1 MDNFPVFI
9 DLIRA
14 SHLRWL
20 DSMIGQTISHYL
32 IVEKLGSGGMG
43 VVYKAED
50 LKLHRFV
57 ALKFL
62 PDEVA
67 EDPQALGRFQR
78 EAHAASALNHPNICT
93 IYEVDEYE
101 GRPFIA
107 MELLEGRTLQHRIN
121 ARPIPTKELLD
132 LSIQIADALDAAH
145 TKGIVH
151 RDIKPGNIFV
161 TERSQT
167 KVLDFG
173 LAKRT
178 SRRIA
183 EAAGITNNPTESLK
197 DEQLTSPGAAIG
209 TIAYMSP
216 EQAAGEDLDS
226 RTDLFSFGAVLY
238 EMATGRQAFS
248 GNTSAMVFDSI
259 LHKSPT
265 SVLHLCP
272 ESPVELERI
281 INKALEKDR
290 NLRCQTA
297 SEMSTDLKRLKR
309 ELDSGRSTAVVIAP
323 ATAAQ
328 PLRRRSNLAWGMAG
342 AAALMLAAVL
352 AWVFRPTLPP
362 PRVVGSVPITNDLF
376 PKQNF
381 VTDGAR
387 LYLGEAVAGHV
398 ALGQVSTEGGETSQ
412 IATPFP
418 NVQVFD
424 IAPNHASLL
433 AGSFVTGGETELPLW
448 LLPIPS
454 GSPRRLGDL
463 HAHSAGWSP
472 DGQQIVYAAESSL
485 YLAKN
490 DGSGSRK
497 LTTVDGVPVAPVFSP
512 DGTHLRFTIYDP
524 KTNFDSLWEVAVDGT
539 ALRPLLP
546 DRKERDECCGRWT
559 PDGQYFIFQ
568 SVRQNVSNIWIRA
581 EKAGNFRK
589 ITPEPV
595 QLTTGPLSFS
605 NPVPSQDGKKLF
617 VIGEKLRG
625 ELVRYDAGSRQF
637 MPYLGGISASDVE
650 FSRDGKWVTYVTF
663 PDDILWRSRVDGS
676 ERLQLTYPPVE
687 AYMPSWSPD
696 GTRIAFMSRPGKVV
710 KIVVVSAAGGNAQEL
725 TSEQRNEADPSWSAD
740 GNVLAFGRE
749 VGFNSSEPP
758 NIRVI
763 NLQTNEDSALPG
775 SDGLFAPRWSPD
787 GRYIAAMRVDL
798 TELMLFD
805 FTTKKWQ
812 ELGKGTFAFP
822 NWSHDGKYL
831 YFEDSSQSEI
841 RRVLIPGKKFESIAS
856 LKEVRRPNGIFGFW
870 SKAAYDGSPLV
881 MRDAGT
887 QEIYALELQF
897 P

>member
-1 MDNFPVFI
+1 
-9 DLIRA
+9 
-14 SHLRWL
+14 
-20 DSMIGQTISHYL
+20 MIGQTISHYR
-32 IVEKLGSGGMG
+32 IVEKLGGGGMG

-50 LKLHRFV
+50 TRLHRFV

-67 EDPQALGRFQR
+67 KDPQALARFQR

-107 MELLEGRTLQHRIN
+107 MELLEGRTLQRRID
-121 ARPIPTKELLD
+121 ARPVPTKELLD
-132 LSIQIADALDAAH
+132 LSIQIADALSAAH

-161 TERSQT
+161 TERGQT

-173 LAKRT
+173 LAKRIDPQ
-178 SRRIA
+178 IA
-183 EAAGITNNPTESLK
+183 DATGIISAPTESLRE
-197 DEQLTSPGAAIG
+197 EQLTSPGTAIG

-216 EQAAGEDLDS
+216 EQTAGEDLDS
-226 RTDLFSFGAVLY
+226 RTDLFSLGAVLY
-238 EMATGRQAFS
+238 EMATGRQAFT

-259 LHKSPT
+259 LHKSPP
-265 SVLHLCP
+265 SVALLRP

-297 SEMSTDLKRLKR
+297 SEISTDLKRLKR
-309 ELDSGRSTAVVIAP
+309 ELDSGRTSAVATAP

-328 PLRRRSNLAWGMAG
+328 LQRRSKLTWGMVA
-342 AAALMLAAVL
+342 AAALLLAAGL
-352 AWVFRPTLPP
+352 AWVFRPALPP

-381 VTDGAR
+381 VTDGVR
-387 LYLGEAVAGHV
+387 LYLGEAVAGHG
-398 ALGQVSTEGGETSQ
+398 ALGQVSVEGGETSQ

-418 NVQVFD
+418 NIQVFD
-424 IAPNHASLL
+424 IAPNHSTILT
-433 AGSFVTGGETELPLW
+433 GSFVTGGETELAVW

-454 GSPRRLGDL
+454 GPPRRLGDV

-472 DGQQIVYAAESSL
+472 DGQQIVYATGSSL
-485 YLAKN
+485 YLVKN

-497 LTTVDGVPVAPVFSP
+497 LTTVDGVPFAPVFSP
-512 DGTHLRFTIYDP
+512 DGTHLRFTIYDA
-524 KTNFDSLWEVAVDGT
+524 KTNFGSLWEVAVDGT
-539 ALRPLLP
+539 ALHPLLP
-546 DRKERDECCGRWT
+546 GWNERPDMCCGRWT

-589 ITPEPV
+589 ITSEPV

-605 NPVPSQDGKKLF
+605 NPVPSKDGKKLF

-637 MPYLGGISASDVE
+637 IPYLGGISASEVE
-650 FSRDGKWVTYVTF
+650 FSRDGQWVTYVTF
-663 PDDILWRSRVDGS
+663 PEGTLWRSRVDGS

-687 AYMPSWSPD
+687 AYMPTWSPD

-725 TSEQRNEADPSWSAD
+725 TSEQKNEADPSWSAD
-740 GNVLAFGRE
+740 GNLLSFGRE
-749 VGFNSSEPP
+749 VGLNSSEPP
-758 NIRVI
+758 NIQVM
-763 NLQTNEDSALPG
+763 NLGTKQISALPG

-787 GRYIAAMRVDL
+787 GRYIAALQVEL
-798 TELMLFD
+798 TKLMLFD
-805 FTTKKWQ
+805 FRTKKWS
-812 ELGKGTFAFP
+812 ELGKGAFAFP

-841 RRVLIPGKKFESIAS
+841 RRVQIPGKKFENIAS
-856 LKEVRRPNGIFGFW
+856 LKEVRRPNGVPGYW
-870 SKAAYDGSPLV
+870 SKSAYDGSPLV

-887 QEIYALELQF
+887 QEIYALELKF

>member
-1 MDNFPVFI
+1 
-9 DLIRA
+9 
-14 SHLRWL
+14 
-20 DSMIGQTISHYL
+20 
-32 IVEKLGSGGMG
+32 
-43 VVYKAED
+43 
-50 LKLHRFV
+50 
-57 ALKFL
+57 
-62 PDEVA
+62 
-67 EDPQALGRFQR
+67 
-78 EAHAASALNHPNICT
+78 
-93 IYEVDEYE
+93 
-101 GRPFIA
+101 
-107 MELLEGRTLQHRIN
+107 
-121 ARPIPTKELLD
+121 
-132 LSIQIADALDAAH
+132 
-145 TKGIVH
+145 
-151 RDIKPGNIFV
+151 
-161 TERSQT
+161 
-167 KVLDFG
+167 
-173 LAKRT
+173 
-178 SRRIA
+178 
-183 EAAGITNNPTESLK
+183 
-197 DEQLTSPGAAIG
+197 
-209 TIAYMSP
+209 
-216 EQAAGEDLDS
+216 
-226 RTDLFSFGAVLY
+226 
-238 EMATGRQAFS
+238 
-248 GNTSAMVFDSI
+248 
-259 LHKSPT
+259 
-265 SVLHLCP
+265 
-272 ESPVELERI
+272 
-281 INKALEKDR
+281 
-290 NLRCQTA
+290 
-297 SEMSTDLKRLKR
+297 
-309 ELDSGRSTAVVIAP
+309 
-323 ATAAQ
+323 
-328 PLRRRSNLAWGMAG
+328 
-342 AAALMLAAVL
+342 
-352 AWVFRPTLPP
+352 
-362 PRVVGSVPITNDLF
+362 
-376 PKQNF
+376 
-381 VTDGAR
+381 
-387 LYLGEAVAGHV
+387 
-398 ALGQVSTEGGETSQ
+398 
-412 IATPFP
+412 
-418 NVQVFD
+418 
-424 IAPNHASLL
+424 
-433 AGSFVTGGETELPLW
+433 
-448 LLPIPS
+448 
-454 GSPRRLGDL
+454 
-463 HAHSAGWSP
+463 
-472 DGQQIVYAAESSL
+472 
-485 YLAKN
+485 
-490 DGSGSRK
+490 
-497 LTTVDGVPVAPVFSP
+497 
-512 DGTHLRFTIYDP
+512 LRFTIYDP

-581 EKAGNFRK
+581 ERAGNFRK
-589 ITPEPV
+589 ITSDPV

-710 KIVVVSAAGGNAQEL
+710 KLVVVSAAGGNAQEL
-725 TSEQRNEADPSWSAD
+725 TSEQKNESDPSWSAD
-740 GNVLAFGRE
+740 GNLLAFGRE

-763 NLQTNEDSALPG
+763 NLKTNEDSALPG

-798 TELMLFD
+798 SELMLFD